1 VLLADSRTYIRIWYK
16 MNLWLIMESK
26 KKRGGR
32 GNEGKGGEGA
42 EENRQTLKL
51 TSSPYFRNSV

>member
-1 VLLADSRTYIRIWYK
+1 
-16 MNLWLIMESK
+16 MNLWLIMERK

>member
-1 VLLADSRTYIRIWYK
+1 